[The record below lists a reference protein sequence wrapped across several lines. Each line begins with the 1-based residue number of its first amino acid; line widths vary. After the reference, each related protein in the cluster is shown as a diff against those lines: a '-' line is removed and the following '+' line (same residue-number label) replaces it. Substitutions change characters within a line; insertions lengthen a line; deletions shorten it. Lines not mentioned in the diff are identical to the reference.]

1 MQPAAA
7 YRREPPVGW
16 ITLNRP
22 EVLNAM
28 NDQMLSEIT
37 ATLTAIHADREIRV
51 VVFDSACERA
61 FSAGID
67 VAYVRGISPWG
78 ARGVGQK
85 LHQTFGAVRFLE
97 KPVIMLVDG
106 LCLGAGLELA
116 VSGDIVL
123 ATDRSEFG
131 LPNINVGIP
140 AIVEAAILPQCVGI
154 MGARELCFTGRN
166 WDAARAERRG
176 LVTRVVPA
184 GALAEEAR
192 QWIDLLAS
200 RSPRA
205 MATQKDIINK
215 WMTSDLETAI
225 DFSVN
230 TVALNWM
237 TKDQKEGMGA
247 FLDKRKASFI
257 GE

>member
-1 MQPAAA
+1 MAAVL
-7 YRREPPVGW
+7 YTRVPPVGR

-28 NDQMLSEIT
+28 NEQLLAELLD
-37 ATLTAIHADREIRV
+37 AVAAISADADLRV
-51 VVFDSACERA
+51 AVLDSACDRA

-78 ARGVGQK
+78 ARGVGQR
-85 LHQTFGAVRFLE
+85 LHEAFGAVRLLE
-97 KPVIMLVDG
+97 KPVLVLIDG

-116 VSGDIVL
+116 ISGDIVL
-123 ATDRSEFG
+123 ATDRSAFG

-140 AIVEAAILPQCVGI
+140 AIVEAAIIPQCVGV
-154 MGARELCFTGRN
+154 MGARELCFSGKN
-166 WDAARAERRG
+166 WDAAKAERRG
-176 LVTRVVPA
+176 LITQAVPTAEFAAAAA
-184 GALAEEAR
+184 G
-192 QWIDLLAS
+192 WIELLAS
-200 RSPRA
+200 KSPRA
-205 MATQKDIINK
+205 MATQKDIIHK
-215 WMTSDLETAI
+215 WMTTDLEAAI

-237 TKDQKEGMGA
+237 TRDQKEGMGA
-247 FLDKRKASFI
+247 FLERRRPEFS